1 MLQSCPELP
10 VYPQKSRLNASDW
23 KINSLAHKNCR
34 QIVSPGNG
42 KVPGVDRC
50 VPAQGWVLPRQPL
63 LKEMSGSWGLTLDGK
78 GGFKNG
84 PLDLLN

>member
-1 MLQSCPELP
+1 M
-10 VYPQKSRLNASDW
+10 
-23 KINSLAHKNCR
+23 
-34 QIVSPGNG
+34 SPGNG